1 MYNKKNKTQNKLECD
16 FMNLPLYIFI
26 FLSKIIEIA
35 IGTLR
40 VIMIAGGKKI
50 LGAILQ
56 LVIALIWVLSTGA
69 VVVNITKDPFKIL
82 FFCLGS
88 LVGSYL
94 GSFIE
99 EKIALGSNM
108 ITCITDKKNHLTD
121 YIRDQGYAVTSVSG
135 KGKDTEKEILFI
147 MIKRKEVYKMT
158 RLLQRKDHHSMI
170 ISEVATTICGGYK
183 DS

>member
-1 MYNKKNKTQNKLECD
+1 MV
-16 FMNLPLYIFI
+16 LYCLIFI
-26 FLSKIIEIA
+26 SKIIENA

-40 VIMIAGGKKI
+40 VIVVAGGKKL

-56 LVIALIWVLSTGA
+56 LVIAFVWVLSTGA
-69 VVVNITKDPFKIL
+69 VVTNIHKDPLKIL

-108 ITCITDKKNHLTD
+108 ITCITDQKNELTD
-121 YIRDQGYAVTSVSG
+121 YIRRHGYAVTSVFG
-135 KGKDTEKEILFI
+135 EGKDTKKEILFI
-147 MIKRKEVYKMT
+147 MIKRKQTYKLVK
-158 RLLQRKDHHSMI
+158 LLRKKDQHSMI
-170 ISEVATTICGGYK
+170 ISEIAKTINEGYK